1 MSASRRT
8 SERSQHRRLGADEP
22 EQALSA
28 YRRRQ
33 LELAELIRGG
43 MNLASD
49 RRTDHRT
56 ESGREL
62 LVRLAE
68 DRFQLAVMGQFS
80 RGKSTLMNAILG
92 RPYLPTGALPM
103 TSVITR
109 VRYGSRPPASVRRR
123 GGHRFPIET
132 PLEQLSRFV
141 AESSTEREE
150 QQVVSAD
157 IRVPA
162 EILRLGFSFVDTP
175 GIGSAVAANTAAT
188 TRFLSEADAVM
199 FVTAFDSP
207 LSEAE
212 MQFLTEARRHVDKLF
227 YVVNKLDLVSA
238 DEAGQVIDFVRQRL
252 SPDAHESGVRV
263 FAISARDALQ
273 AKLHGTEDEL
283 ADSGLPELEQA
294 LVAFLTADKAR
305 TFLLGVSAR
314 AERLLARLRL
324 DLEIGRAAST
334 STSGHG
340 DPPGAVFNQRV
351 EALIASEQ
359 RVADRLAE
367 RVESELPRLLAARA
381 DRWAQDLRRP
391 LLAELEAQWPAPRG
405 RRDDVRLGAGGSR
418 ALERPRPAPARRLA
432 RRTCGRSAV
441 SPHRTRRPRARR
453 ALLDARVDR
462 RPGRSELQRPVR
474 RFDGRSGVVTRR
486 AATARHT
493 TGAAAYRTATFA
505 ARRSAIA

>member
-1 MSASRRT
+1 MSASHRT
-8 SERSQHRRLGADEP
+8 SERSQHRRVSADEP

-109 VRYGSRPPASVRRR
+109 VHYGSRPRATVRRR

-188 TRFLSEADAVM
+188 KRFLSEADAVM

-238 DEAGQVIDFVRQRL
+238 DEASQVIDFVRQRL

-263 FAISARDALQ
+263 FAISARDALE
-273 AKLHGTEDEL
+273 AKLHGTDEEL
-283 ADSGLPELEQA
+283 TDSGLPELERA

-324 DLEIGRAAST
+324 DLEIGRAASLDLDL
-334 STSGHG
+334 SARGPARSRVQ
-340 DPPGAVFNQRV
+340 PARRGAHRERAASRRWPHRASRV
-351 EALIASEQ
+351 
-359 RVADRLAE
+359 R
-367 RVESELPRLLAARA
+367 AA
-381 DRWAQDLRRP
+381 
-391 LLAELEAQWPAPRG
+391 
-405 RRDDVRLGAGGSR
+405 
-418 ALERPRPAPARRLA
+418 APARGTSGPVGA
-432 RRTCGRSAV
+432 RRPPPAAG
-441 SPHRTRRPRARR
+441 RTRGLVA
-453 ALLDARVDR
+453 
-462 RPGRSELQRPVR
+462 
-474 RFDGRSGVVTRR
+474 
-486 AATARHT
+486 
-493 TGAAAYRTATFA
+493 GA
-505 ARRSAIA
+505 